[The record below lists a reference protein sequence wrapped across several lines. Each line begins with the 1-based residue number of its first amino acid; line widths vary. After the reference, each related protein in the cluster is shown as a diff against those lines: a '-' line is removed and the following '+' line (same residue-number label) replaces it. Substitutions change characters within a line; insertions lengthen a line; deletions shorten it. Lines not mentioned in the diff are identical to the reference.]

1 MNSYDCSEC
10 PLSWE
15 DRSYEGDCDCG
26 CYVYGDL
33 YGNKTLCH
41 LPDFIKRI
49 IARHKENK
57 IAKIEAKQYDGIAER
72 YEEQQKRGNA
82 MRTSIKEI
90 LLKDRYDGEEL
101 FICHEN
107 GGNLYK
113 LDTES
118 ILIEAPMRLIWK
130 YEELL
135 EQEKNAE

>member
-1 MNSYDCSEC
+1 MNSCDCSEC

-41 LPDFIKRI
+41 FPDFIKHI
-49 IARHKENK
+49 IAKHKENK
-57 IAKIEAKQYDGIAER
+57 IAKIEAKQYDGMAEW
-72 YEEQQKRGNA
+72 YEEQQKREIA
-82 MRTSIKEI
+82 MRTAIKEV

-107 GGNLYK
+107 EGKLYK

-118 ILIEAPMRLIWK
+118 VLIEAPMRLIWK

-135 EQEKNAE
+135 DEKNY